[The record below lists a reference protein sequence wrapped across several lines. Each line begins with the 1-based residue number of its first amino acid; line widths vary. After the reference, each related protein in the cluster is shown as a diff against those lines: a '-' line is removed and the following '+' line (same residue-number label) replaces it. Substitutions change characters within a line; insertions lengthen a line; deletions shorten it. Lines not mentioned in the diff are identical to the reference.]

1 MALNA
6 GDYIKVISNASHTT
20 RLHNGSVDA
29 EGNITATSKLLDNS
43 NGYDIFY
50 WKPGSGEQ
58 NVVEGQMPVSDMKTG
73 DETFFS
79 SIFTLKMR
87 NELKRVYRID
97 SLTIDDEG
105 YVDVTGTHQPLTS
118 TGSLA
123 TINLDL
129 NQFLPGSDDRD

>member
-1 MALNA
+1 M
-6 GDYIKVISNASHTT
+6 
-20 RLHNGSVDA
+20 
-29 EGNITATSKLLDNS
+29 
-43 NGYDIFY
+43 
-50 WKPGSGEQ
+50 
-58 NVVEGQMPVSDMKTG
+58 VEGQMSVSDMKTG

-123 TINLDL
+123 TISLDP